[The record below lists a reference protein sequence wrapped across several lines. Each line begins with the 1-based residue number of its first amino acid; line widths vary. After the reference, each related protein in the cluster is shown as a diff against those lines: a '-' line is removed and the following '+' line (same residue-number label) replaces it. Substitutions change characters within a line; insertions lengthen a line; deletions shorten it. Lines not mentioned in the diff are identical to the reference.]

1 MMHLILKIDIHGDV
15 DQTGLERLRT
25 HLRLQKQ
32 GRLTDDWDETF
43 GKRFIEYPD
52 GRSTKIALYRHAND
66 GSWTVNVSTT
76 DPVSAKEHRPE
87 HHRGH
92 DDVAELRAELVSGI
106 TAAGFQ
112 PSVRAKPTYGTSK

>member
-1 MMHLILKIDIHGDV
+1 MMYLVIKIDIHGDV

-25 HLRLQKQ
+25 HVGLKKQ

-43 GKRFIEYPD
+43 GKRIIRYPD
-52 GRSTKIALYRHAND
+52 GRSTKVALYRHSTD

-76 DPVSAKEHRPE
+76 EPDPS
-87 HHRGH
+87 
-92 DDVAELRAELVSGI
+92 DDEVTELRTELVRGI

-112 PSVRAKPTYGTSK
+112 AAVRAQPTYGTTN

>member
-25 HLRLQKQ
+25 HLRLRKQ

-43 GKRFIEYPD
+43 GKRTIKYPD
-52 GRSTKIALYRHAND
+52 GRSTKITLYRHAND

-76 DPVSAKEHRPE
+76 DPVSAD
-87 HHRGH
+87 

-112 PSVRAKPTYGTSK
+112 PSVRAKPTYGTPE

>member
-15 DQTGLERLRT
+15 DQSGLERLRT
-25 HLRLQKQ
+25 HLELRKQ

-43 GKRFIEYPD
+43 GKRTIKYPD

-76 DPVSAKEHRPE
+76 DPGSAN
-87 HHRGH
+87 

-112 PSVRAKPTYGTSK
+112 PSVRAKPTYGTSEY